1 MKKHVS
7 LILLCLSLALGLT
20 LLLSSCAGRALATPA
35 RVAVD
40 QITLTLSWK
49 PVGGA
54 AYYTVEINDGKEK
67 VQKDSGKNEYSLER
81 LAEGTYTIR
90 VRAVAKDSEEGR
102 SDSAWSEPLTFVR
115 EKETGLA
122 FTLSTDGRSFL
133 VSGVGSAEGEI
144 TVPTTYRGLPV
155 TGIADRAF
163 YNSGAVTYVHL
174 GEGITS
180 IGKQAFANCSYLTGV
195 DLPDTLTGIGVSAFQ
210 SCRAFTKPL
219 RIPDSVT
226 TIGKQAFEYCR
237 KLPAVTFGS
246 KTASIGEAA
255 FGGCEAL
262 TSVTLPDSLTEL
274 GESAFVD
281 CLSLSSVTIGNGL
294 GAVPANAFNG
304 CTALA
309 SVSLGSGVTEI
320 GDGAFGACTSLGSI
334 RVGEALTGI
343 GENAFSGCTS
353 LSEVTG
359 IGASLTRIGKNAFAS
374 TALFDGAKE
383 NAVYVGGWFLGVKN
397 GDMRGMTIA
406 DGTVGIAEYALS
418 GCEYFDDR
426 LTLPDSLLYIGTGA
440 FSNCK
445 KLNAVI
451 IGKRVREIGDDA
463 FLGCVALTNVIL
475 GSYDRSQSSGLGES
489 SLETIGRYAFYSCSS
504 LKLVTMPDCVRSI
517 GQYAFRKSGIYENAK
532 RDVYAGNWL
541 VDCKSDGAYGTV
553 AVAEGTVGIADYAF
567 YNCVGVTGVILPETV
582 RVIGRGAFY
591 KCRLLS
597 SVNLP
602 AGITEI
608 KDYTFYHCDS
618 LVLPEFPEGLTRIG
632 RSAFYKC
639 RLVSEDGESEENR
652 LVIPDS
658 VREIGAFAFYGCV
671 YTYTDRAT
679 ALQMTGGM
687 DYLVIGSGVSLIG
700 EQAFSGMTT
709 LRGVALGSSV
719 TGIGDKAFYKCTSL
733 AAVDFDPALVSIGE
747 KAFYQCSA
755 LEKIRLPASL
765 ETIGRYA
772 FYKCTSVKVLEL
784 GGAREIG
791 DAAFLGCTGLTE
803 LNLPETLTVIGKQ
816 AFRGCTGLSGV
827 VLGTGITSVGAHAF
841 YGCPNLTVF
850 LAGEEIPA
858 GFDERWNSSYRPVV
872 LGTAVGED
880 GTVSFVIGAGNPK
893 NLNQSN
899 VLTAPGKEGMTFAG
913 WSTVPDASSAE
924 YTPGNV
930 KNAPDGT
937 RLYAVYRRN

>member
-7 LILLCLSLALGLT
+7 FLLLCLSLALGLT
-20 LLLSSCAGRALATPA
+20 LLLSSCAGRAIATPGQ
-35 RVAVD
+35 VAVD

-54 AYYTVEINDGKEK
+54 AYYTVEIDDGKEK
-67 VQKDSGKNEYSLER
+67 TEKDSGKNEYSLER

-102 SDSAWSEPLTFVR
+102 SDSAWSKPLTFVR

-122 FTLSTDGRSFL
+122 FTLSAGGRSFL

-180 IGKQAFANCSYLTGV
+180 IGRQAFANCSYLTGV
-195 DLPDTLTGIGVSAFQ
+195 DLPSTLTEIGASAFQ
-210 SCRAFTKPL
+210 SCRAFSVPL
-219 RIPDSVT
+219 RIPDGVRE
-226 TIGKQAFEYCR
+226 IGKQAFEYCR
-237 KLPAVTFGS
+237 KLPSVTFGS
-246 KTASIGEAA
+246 STAIIGEAA
-255 FGGCEAL
+255 FDGCEAL
-262 TSVTLPDSLTEL
+262 TSVTLPDSIREL
-274 GESAFVD
+274 GDSAF
-281 CLSLSSVTIGNGL
+281 
-294 GAVPANAFNG
+294 AR

-309 SVSLGSGVTEI
+309 SVTIGSGLGTLPKDAFRECSALTAVTLGDSVTSI
-320 GDGAFGACTSLGSI
+320 GESAFAACTSLGSI
-334 RVGEALTGI
+334 RLSGALTEI
-343 GENAFSGCTS
+343 GDGAFSGCTS
-353 LSEVTG
+353 LSGVTG
-359 IGASLTRIGKNAFAS
+359 IGAALTGIGKNAFAS
-374 TALFDGAKE
+374 TALYDGAGE
-383 NAVYVGGWFLGVKN
+383 NTVYVGGWFLGVKN

-406 DGTVGIAEYALS
+406 DGTVGIADYALS

-426 LTLPDSLLYIGTGA
+426 LTLPDSLVYIGTGA

-451 IGKRVREIGDDA
+451 IGKGTKEIGDDA
-463 FLGCVALTNVIL
+463 FLGCAALTNVIL

-489 SLETIGRYAFYSCSS
+489 SLETIGEYAFYSCSS
-504 LKLVTMPDCVRSI
+504 LKLVEMPGSVRSI
-517 GQYAFRKSGIYENAK
+517 GKYSFRNSGIYENAK

-553 AVAEGTVGIADYAF
+553 AVSEGTVGIADYAF
-567 YNCVGVTGVILPETV
+567 YNCLGVTGIILPDTM

-591 KCRLLS
+591 KCKLLS

-608 KDYTFYHCDS
+608 RDYTFYHCDS

-639 RLVSEDGESEENR
+639 RLVPDGGEGEEHR

-679 ALQMTGGM
+679 AQQMTGGM
-687 DYLVIGSGVSLIG
+687 DYLVIGSGVSVIG
-700 EQAFSGMTT
+700 EQAFSGLSS
-709 LRGVALGSSV
+709 LRGVTLGSSV
-719 TGIGDKAFYKCTSL
+719 TSIGDKAFYKCSAL
-733 AAVDFDPALVSIGE
+733 VAVDFDPALVSIGE
-747 KAFYQCSA
+747 KAFYRCSA
-755 LEKIRLPASL
+755 LEEIRLPATL

-784 GGAREIG
+784 GGVREIG

-803 LNLPETLTVIGKQ
+803 LNLPESLTAIGKQ

-872 LGTAVGED
+872 LGVSVGED
-880 GTVSFVIGAGNPK
+880 GTVSFVRSANNPK
-893 NLNQSN
+893 HLNQSN

-913 WSTVPDASSAE
+913 WSTAPDASSAE

-937 RLYAVYRRN
+937 RLYAVYQHN